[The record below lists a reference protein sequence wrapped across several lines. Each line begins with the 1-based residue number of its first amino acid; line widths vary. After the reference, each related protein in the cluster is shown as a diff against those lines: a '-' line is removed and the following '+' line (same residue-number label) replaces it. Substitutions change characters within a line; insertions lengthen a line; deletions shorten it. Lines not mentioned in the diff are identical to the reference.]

1 MKIMF
6 KNGEYEIAVN
16 QNFLVTT
23 TDNKSLEQM
32 SILQLSKNG
41 KAAFR
46 TLLSGANKWVLI
58 DYFHGY
64 NFIDTVESNIPFDV
78 LKNTHDIT
86 RPSELQPYIYGTTG
100 FIDVIPL
107 CK

>member
-32 SILQLSKNG
+32 SILQFSKNG
-41 KAAFR
+41 KAA
-46 TLLSGANKWVLI
+46 LLSGANKWVLI
-58 DYFHGY
+58 DYFHSY

-78 LKNTHDIT
+78 LKNTHDIKL
-86 RPSELQPYIYGTTG
+86 PSELQPYIYETTG